1 MALLMSLTFEE
12 QIASILYKIHKEKTA
27 QEEIHPNIFYE
38 TSITL
43 LLTPAKDLTGKKI
56 KRQFYSGA

>member
-43 LLTPAKDLTGKKI
+43 LLTPAKDLTGKKN
-56 KRQFYSGA
+56 